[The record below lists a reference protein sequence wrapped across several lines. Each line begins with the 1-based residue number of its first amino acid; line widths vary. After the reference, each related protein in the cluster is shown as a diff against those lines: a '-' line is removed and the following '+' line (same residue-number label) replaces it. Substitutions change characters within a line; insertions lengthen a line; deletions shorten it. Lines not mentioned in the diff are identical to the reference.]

1 MREAF
6 MRRTVLAAA
15 ILVWAAPAVAQDY
28 PSRPVRIIVPTPA
41 GGPVDVMARL
51 LGNALPTFLGQNIFI
66 ENKPGAGNTIGS
78 RQAAAADP
86 DGYTLMVSAAS
97 GLIMSPMIVKSA
109 GYDAASFA
117 PVALVAETPQV
128 LVINPQLPFKS
139 VADLVAYA
147 KANPGKLNYSTGGV
161 GTLPHLNAE
170 LFKSVSGTNILHVP
184 YKGGGPAL
192 TAVVAGEVQMTFDTV
207 STSLQLIQDGRLR
220 ALAIVGPK
228 RAPELP
234 DVPAMPEIGFPAVSS
249 GAWTALMAPRA
260 TPPAIVAKLN
270 AATNTALHG
279 EQMKNALAKLGAQPR
294 GGTPQDLSDHIQ
306 REVTKWKPIV
316 TALHLQVD

>member
-1 MREAF
+1 
-6 MRRTVLAAA
+6 MRRAALGKALAAT
-15 ILVWAAPAVAQDY
+15 LVLWAASASAQDY
-28 PSRPVRIIVPTPA
+28 PNRPIRIIVPTPA
-41 GGPVDVMARL
+41 GGPVDVMARIL
-51 LGNALPTFLGQNIFI
+51 ANSLPPVLGQNVFV

-78 RQAAAADP
+78 RQAASADP

-97 GLIMSPMIVKSA
+97 GLVMSPMIHKNA

-128 LVINPQLPFKS
+128 LVINPKLPFKT

-170 LFKSVSGTNILHVP
+170 LFKSVSGVNIVHVP

-192 TAVVAGEVQMTFDTV
+192 TAAVAGEVQMIFDTV
-207 STSLQLIQDGRLR
+207 STSLQLIQDGKLR
-220 ALAIVGPK
+220 ALAVVGPK

-234 DVPAMPEIGFPAVSS
+234 DVPAMPELGFPSVTS
-249 GAWTALMAPRA
+249 GAWTALMAPRD
-260 TPPAIVAKLN
+260 TPPAIIARLN
-270 AATNTALHG
+270 AATNAALQG
-279 EQMKNALAKLGAQPR
+279 DTMKTALAKLGAQPR
-294 GGTPQDLSDHIQ
+294 GGKPEDLSLHIQ
-306 REVTKWKPIV
+306 RETEKWRPIV
-316 TALHLQVD
+316 

>member
-1 MREAF
+1 
-6 MRRTVLAAA
+6 MRRATLGAALLLWAAA
-15 ILVWAAPAVAQDY
+15 ASAQDY
-28 PSRPVRIIVPTPA
+28 PTRPIRIIVPTPA
-41 GGPVDVMARL
+41 GGPVDVMARVL
-51 LGNALPTFLGQNIFI
+51 ANALPPVLGQNVFI

-78 RQAAAADP
+78 RAAASADP

-97 GLIMSPMIVKSA
+97 GLIMSPMIHKNA
-109 GYDAASFA
+109 GYDASSFA
-117 PVALVAETPQV
+117 SIALVAETPQV
-128 LVINPQLPFKS
+128 LVVNAQTPFKA

-192 TAVVAGEVQMTFDTV
+192 TAVVAGDVQMTFDTI
-207 STSLQLIQDGRLR
+207 STSLQLIQDGKLR

-234 DVPAMPEIGFPAVSS
+234 DVPAMPEIGFPSVTS
-249 GAWTALMAPRA
+249 GAWTALMAPRD
-260 TPPAIVAKLN
+260 TPPAIIAKLN
-270 AATNTALHG
+270 AATNAALKGDAMKTALS
-279 EQMKNALAKLGAQPR
+279 KLGAQPR
-294 GGTPQDLSDHIQ
+294 GGASQDLTDHIR
-306 REVTKWKPIV
+306 RETEKWKPIV
-316 TALHLQVD
+316 AALNLKVD

>member
-1 MREAF
+1 
-6 MRRTVLAAA
+6 MRRATLGAALLLWAAA
-15 ILVWAAPAVAQDY
+15 ASAQDY
-28 PSRPVRIIVPTPA
+28 PTRPIRIIVPTPA
-41 GGPVDVMARL
+41 GGPVDVMARVL
-51 LGNALPTFLGQNIFI
+51 ANALPPVLGQNVFI

-78 RQAAAADP
+78 RAAASADP

-97 GLIMSPMIVKSA
+97 GLIMSPMIHKNA
-109 GYDAASFA
+109 GYDASSFA
-117 PVALVAETPQV
+117 SIALVAETPQV
-128 LVINPQLPFKS
+128 LVVNAQTPFKA

-192 TAVVAGEVQMTFDTV
+192 TAVVAGEVQMTFDTI
-207 STSLQLIQDGRLR
+207 STSLQLIQDGKLR

-234 DVPAMPEIGFPAVSS
+234 DVPAMPEIGFLSVTS
-249 GAWTALMAPRA
+249 GAWTALMAPRD
-260 TPPAIVAKLN
+260 TPPAIIAKLN
-270 AATNTALHG
+270 AATNAALKGDAMKTALS
-279 EQMKNALAKLGAQPR
+279 KLGAQPR
-294 GGTPQDLSDHIQ
+294 GGASQDLTDHIR
-306 REVTKWKPIV
+306 RETEKWKPIV
-316 TALHLQVD
+316 AALNLKVD

>member
-1 MREAF
+1 
-6 MRRTVLAAA
+6 MRRATLAAA
-15 ILVWAAPAVAQDY
+15 LLLWAAAASAQDY
-28 PSRPVRIIVPTPA
+28 PNRPIRIIVPTPA
-41 GGPVDVMARL
+41 GGPVDVMARVL
-51 LGNALPTFLGQNIFI
+51 ANALPPALGQNVFI

-78 RQAAAADP
+78 RAAAFADP

-97 GLIMSPMIVKSA
+97 GLIMSPMIHKNA
-109 GYDAASFA
+109 GYDASSFA
-117 PVALVAETPQV
+117 AIALVAETPQI
-128 LVINPQLPFKS
+128 LVVNAQTPFKS
-139 VADLVAYA
+139 IADLVAYA

-207 STSLQLIQDGRLR
+207 STSLQLIQDGKLR

-234 DVPAMPEIGFPAVSS
+234 DVPAMPEIGFPSVTS
-249 GAWTALMAPRA
+249 GAWTALMAPRD
-260 TPPAIVAKLN
+260 TPPAIIAKLN
-270 AATNTALHG
+270 AATNAALQG
-279 EQMKNALAKLGAQPR
+279 EAMKTALAKLGAQPR
-294 GGTPQDLSDHIQ
+294 GGKPEDLTQHIQ
-306 REVTKWKPIV
+306 REMEKWKPIV
-316 TALHLQVD
+316 ASLNLKVD

>member
-1 MREAF
+1 MFRRVVSIATLLFASFAF
-6 MRRTVLAAA
+6 
-15 ILVWAAPAVAQDY
+15 AQDY
-28 PSRPVRIIVPTPA
+28 PSRPIRVIVPTPA
-41 GGPVDVMARL
+41 GGPVDVMARVL
-51 LGNALPTFLGQNIFI
+51 ANALPAVLGQNVFI

-78 RQAAAADP
+78 RAAASADP

-97 GLIMSPMIVKSA
+97 GLIMSPMIVKNA
-109 GYDAASFA
+109 GYDASSFA
-117 PVALVAETPQV
+117 PVALIAETPQV
-128 LVINPQLPFKS
+128 LVINPQLPFKT
-139 VADLVAYA
+139 VAELVAYA

-192 TAVVAGEVQMTFDTV
+192 TAVIAGEVQMTFDTV
-207 STSLQLIQDGRLR
+207 STSLQLVREGKLR

-234 DVPAMPEIGFPAVSS
+234 DVPAMPEIGFPAVTS
-249 GAWTALMAPRA
+249 GAWTALMAPRE

-270 AATNTALHG
+270 AAANAALHG

-294 GGTPQDLSDHIQ
+294 GGTPQDLADHIA
-306 REVTKWKPIV
+306 RETTKWKPIV
-316 TALHLQVD
+316 AALNLKVD

>member
-1 MREAF
+1 LHRA
-6 MRRTVLAAA
+6 VLAVATLL
-15 ILVWAAPAVAQDY
+15 IWVTCVLAQDY
-28 PSRPVRIIVPTPA
+28 PNRPIRIIVPTAA
-41 GGPVDVMARL
+41 GGPVDVMARVL
-51 LGNALPTFLGQNIFI
+51 ANALPAVLGQNVFI

-97 GLIMSPMIVKSA
+97 GLIMSPMIVKNA
-109 GYDAASFA
+109 GYDASSFA

-128 LVINPQLPFKS
+128 LVIDPQLSFKS
-139 VADLVAYA
+139 VAELVAYA
-147 KANPGKLNYSTGGV
+147 RANPGKLNYSTGGI

-184 YKGGGPAL
+184 YKGGGPSL

-207 STSLQLIQDGRLR
+207 STSLQLIQDGKLR

-234 DVPAMPEIGFPAVSS
+234 DVPAMPEIGLPAVTS
-249 GAWTALMAPRA
+249 GAWTALMAPHD
-260 TPPAIVAKLN
+260 TPPAVIARLN
-270 AATNTALHG
+270 AATNTALNS
-279 EQMKNALAKLGAQPR
+279 EPMKTALAKLGAEPR
-294 GGTPQDLSDHIQ
+294 GGTPQDLADHIE
-306 REVTKWKPIV
+306 REIAKWKPV
-316 TALHLQVD
+316 VATLNLKAD

>member
-1 MREAF
+1 
-6 MRRTVLAAA
+6 MRRVALATA
-15 ILVWAAPAVAQDY
+15 ILMWVGCAFAQDY
-28 PSRPVRIIVPTPA
+28 PTRPIRIIVPTPA
-41 GGPVDVMARL
+41 GGPVDVMARVL
-51 LGNALPTFLGQNIFI
+51 ANALPPVLGQNVFI

-109 GYDAASFA
+109 GYDASSFA

-128 LVINPQLPFKS
+128 LVINSQLPFKS

-234 DVPAMPEIGFPAVSS
+234 DVPAMPEVGFPAVTS
-249 GAWTALMAPRA
+249 GAWTALMAPRD
-260 TPPAIVAKLN
+260 TPPAIIAKLN
-270 AATNTALHG
+270 AATNTALKG

-294 GGTPQDLSDHIQ
+294 GGTPQDLTDHIQ

-316 TALHLQVD
+316 AALHLQVD

>member
-1 MREAF
+1 
-6 MRRTVLAAA
+6 MRRAAFGKALAAT
-15 ILVWAAPAVAQDY
+15 LVLWAASASAQDY
-28 PSRPVRIIVPTPA
+28 PNRPIRIIVPTPA
-41 GGPVDVMARL
+41 GGPVDVMARVL
-51 LGNALPTFLGQNIFI
+51 ANALPPVLGQNVFI

-78 RQAAAADP
+78 RAAASADP

-97 GLIMSPMIVKSA
+97 GLIMSPMIHKNA
-109 GYDAASFA
+109 GYDASSFA
-117 PVALVAETPQV
+117 SIALVAETPQV
-128 LVINPQLPFKS
+128 LVVNAQTPFKT

-170 LFKSVSGTNILHVP
+170 LFKSVSGTNIVHVP

-192 TAVVAGEVQMTFDTV
+192 TAVVAGETQMTFDTV
-207 STSLQLIQDGRLR
+207 STSLQLIQDGKLR

-234 DVPAMPEIGFPAVSS
+234 DVPAMPEIGFPSVTS
-249 GAWTALMAPRA
+249 GAWTALMAPRD
-260 TPPAIVAKLN
+260 TPPAIIAKLN

-279 EQMKNALAKLGAQPR
+279 DAMKVALSKLGAQPR
-294 GGTPQDLSDHIQ
+294 GGKPEDLTEHIK
-306 REVTKWKPIV
+306 RETAKWTPIV
-316 TALHLQVD
+316 GTLNLKVD